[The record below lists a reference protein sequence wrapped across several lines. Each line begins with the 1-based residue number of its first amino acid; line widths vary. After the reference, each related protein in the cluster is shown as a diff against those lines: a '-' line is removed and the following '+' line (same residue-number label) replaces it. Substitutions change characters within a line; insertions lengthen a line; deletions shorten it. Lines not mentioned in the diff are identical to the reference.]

1 MFLYDDLC
9 RLFHFLQFQFS
20 LTSSPLHRIDLPLQF
35 VFLMAGS
42 TVQIY
47 QGN

>member
-20 LTSSPLHRIDLPLQF
+20 LTSSPLHRIDLPLQCVSYGWVYF
-35 VFLMAGS
+35 SNLSG
-42 TVQIY
+42 
-47 QGN
+47 